1 MINQDY
7 EFWNRTI
14 PYYVEFVKQVFYE
27 FNGKINKFC
36 KPELYIDYNVN
47 SEDFGQMGCAKC
59 VTIAIPAIII
69 GYQNRE
75 SYIRAVNKDYFI
87 KSLLLDTTLH
97 ELAHHD
103 QDYDYKRYNEDE
115 IYHQKV
121 ESGVINY
128 VHQYI
133 MNNLDYIQTKFGFIF
148 DHTIIHYEYYT
159 EEFKAF
165 NGYSQYYANLLYWM
179 LNFKFTLEEL
189 NSLMF
194 YSGKVILTIN
204 GIQYLIKDGAQFFNP
219 PNLFET
225 LKSLF
230 DFDTYSSAVTNSA
243 NLEKDGDEIKV
254 FEMIFDIEPMMRNMI
269 TTKVKI

>member
-1 MINQDY
+1 
-7 EFWNRTI
+7 
-14 PYYVEFVKQVFYE
+14 
-27 FNGKINKFC
+27 
-36 KPELYIDYNVN
+36 
-47 SEDFGQMGCAKC
+47 
-59 VTIAIPAIII
+59 
-69 GYQNRE
+69 
-75 SYIRAVNKDYFI
+75 
-87 KSLLLDTTLH
+87 
-97 ELAHHD
+97 
-103 QDYDYKRYNEDE
+103 
-115 IYHQKV
+115 
-121 ESGVINY
+121 
-128 VHQYI
+128 
-133 MNNLDYIQTKFGFIF
+133 
-148 DHTIIHYEYYT
+148 
-159 EEFKAF
+159 
-165 NGYSQYYANLLYWM
+165 M

-230 DFDTYSSAVTNSA
+230 DFDTYSSSVTNSA